1 MQSPAV
7 EPHPRPFLLRA
18 WDAIPVLI
26 RAIVICLVI
35 MLIGGSVSGALM
47 LVNLKMAPAIPVFL
61 PATLI
66 WLWLFWKYLAGRG
79 WPGATSARRSQALRA
94 GQLSAKA
101 WLWALVA
108 GGCGIAGVMGIAF
121 VTYRY
126 ATLPQAAY
134 SAPFD
139 VASLPASTLVAM
151 FAAIAL
157 TAAVVEEAAFRGYLL
172 SGIQG
177 RYGWTAGIVV
187 VTLLFYLAHL
197 SHAYAT
203 LAFLPF
209 FLAHGLLF
217 GWLVYSTR
225 SILPGILLHGVS
237 DFIVL
242 PMQYGVIPSI
252 GEWAFVSQGWLT
264 LVAGIAALF
273 AFRKLARTLT
283 LERSAPNG
291 RHHSECLD
299 ILATQAENET
309 ESCK

>member
-1 MQSPAV
+1 MPSPGA
-7 EPHPRPFLLRA
+7 EMPTRPLPLRA
-18 WDAIPVLI
+18 WDAIPVLV
-26 RAIVICLVI
+26 RAIVACLVI

-47 LVNLKMAPAIPVFL
+47 FVNLQRAPAIPLFL

-66 WLWLFWKYLAGRG
+66 WLWLFWKYLAGHGR
-79 WPGATSARRSQALRA
+79 PRATSARRSQALRA
-94 GQLSAKA
+94 GKLSAKA

-126 ATLPQAAY
+126 AALPQAAY

-139 VASLPASTLVAM
+139 VTSLPTLTLVAM

-203 LAFLPF
+203 LAFVPF

-225 SILPGILLHGVS
+225 SILPGIVLHGVS
-237 DFIVL
+237 DFVVL

-252 GEWAFVSQGWLT
+252 GKWAFVSQGGLT
-264 LVAGIAALF
+264 LVAGVAAVF
-273 AFRKLARTLT
+273 AFRQLTRTLA
-283 LERSAPNG
+283 LERGVPNG
-291 RHHSECLD
+291 
-299 ILATQAENET
+299 
-309 ESCK
+309 